1 MCSLETLLGGLWRG
15 KAIIPPMGMSSN
27 DKSAS
32 KQAAKSS
39 SIVSPIDCCE
49 SLLAR
54 VVKEVERSQL
64 LPVLHAESIFSNV
77 RVP

>member
-1 MCSLETLLGGLWRG
+1 
-15 KAIIPPMGMSSN
+15 
-27 DKSAS
+27 
-32 KQAAKSS
+32 
-39 SIVSPIDCCE
+39 
-49 SLLAR
+49 LAT